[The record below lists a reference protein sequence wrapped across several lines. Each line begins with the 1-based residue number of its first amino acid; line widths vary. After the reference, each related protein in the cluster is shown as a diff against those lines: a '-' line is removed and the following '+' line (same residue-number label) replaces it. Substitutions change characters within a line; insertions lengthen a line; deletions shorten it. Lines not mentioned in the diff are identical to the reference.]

1 MGQPSKKSDRASDRD
16 NSVTADGVA
25 KPTGE
30 QPLTLNRLTA
40 ALAEMLGPPA
50 VETHGCGS
58 RETSDGEALKSHDF
72 SYENSTTDVVM
83 SLPSSDDC
91 PITPRSVLE
100 ALLFVGQPGSELLR
114 AEQVA
119 EWIRDVEPGE
129 VAQAAAELNSIY
141 AEEGAPYA
149 VLEESGGFRLRLT
162 PEFQQNQRRLSGR
175 SREARLSQAAVE
187 VLALVAYNQPIAGS
201 EISRLR
207 GRPSGHVLTHLVRR
221 QLLRIERT
229 ADRPRTPLY
238 QTTQRFLT
246 LFGLSD
252 ISDLPQTQEL
262 EQ

>member
-16 NSVTADGVA
+16 NAQTADAAPNSG
-25 KPTGE
+25 GE

-40 ALAEMLGPPA
+40 ALAEMLGPPG
-50 VETHGCGS
+50 VETLGSRS
-58 RETSDGEALKSHDF
+58 RETSDGDALKSHDF
-72 SYENSTTDVVM
+72 SYDSTTEVVM
-83 SLPSSDDC
+83 SVPASDDC

-129 VAQAAAELNSIY
+129 VAQAAAELNAIY

-187 VLALVAYNQPIAGS
+187 VLALVAYNQPITGS

-221 QLLRIERT
+221 QLLRIDRKP
-229 ADRPRTPLY
+229 DRPRTPLY

-252 ISDLPQTQEL
+252 ISELPQTQEL